1 MRKKTGGFL
10 NTVAVVAAAVASVV
24 IGFIWYGPL
33 FGKKWAGLAGMKM
46 DKDEKMKSMMM
57 TSMGGMF
64 VVSAIT
70 AYVLS
75 VLIGMMPTKDLMSGL
90 MAGFWSWL
98 GFVMPVQIGVVLW
111 EGKKTELFLLNTFH
125 SLFSLAVM
133 GGIIAMMP

>member
-1 MRKKTGGFL
+1 M
-10 NTVAVVAAAVASVV
+10 NPIAVVAAAIASVV
-24 IGFIWYGPL
+24 IGFVWYGPL
-33 FGKKWAGLAGMKM
+33 FGKKWASLAGMKM
-46 DKDEKMKSMMM
+46 DKNDPKMKSKMM
-57 TSMGGMF
+57 TSMGGML

-75 VLIGMMPTKDLMSGL
+75 VLIGMMPAKDLMSGV

-125 SLFSLAVM
+125 SLFSLAAM
-133 GGIIAMMP
+133 GAIIAMMP